1 MKHFLAL
8 LTARN
13 IELIRDK
20 ATWVWNFVFPVVLIV
35 GIAAIFDDK
44 DTALFKVGVVG
55 EASAQISAFKA
66 TQYLQFIDYPELDK
80 ALAKLQHHQLDMVI
94 RGGSESGYWINDSAA
109 QGYLLEKILLAG
121 DQAITWKKQVVSG
134 RQVRY
139 LDWVLPGILAIN
151 IMHSSLFGVGFTIVR
166 YRKNGVLKRLKA
178 SPVNAFEFLS
188 AQVVSRLAMLMLA
201 IVLQFVAMHA
211 LFDFLVQGAFAL
223 LALIAVLGS
232 VTLISLGLLMA
243 SRTSSEELALGILN
257 LLTLPMI
264 LLSGVWFS
272 LEGAPALLQNLTLI
286 FPLTHMLQAARAVM
300 IDGAGLSDIAP
311 ALLTLSAMTLL
322 FLTSAALRFRWVE
335 E

>member
-1 MKHFLAL
+1 MNHFLAL
-8 LTARN
+8 LKARN

-20 ATWVWNFVFPVVLIV
+20 ATWVWNFVFPVILIV

-44 DTALFKVGVVG
+44 DSALFKVGVVG
-55 EASAQISAFKA
+55 EASPPIAAFK
-66 TQYLQFIDYPELDK
+66 TTHYVQFIDYPELDK
-80 ALAKLQHHQLDMVI
+80 ALLKLQHHQLDMVVM
-94 RGGSESGYWINDSAA
+94 GGAENGYWINDSAA

-121 DQAITWKKQVVSG
+121 DQAARWQKQLVSG
-134 RQVRY
+134 RRVRY

-151 IMHSSLFGVGFTIVR
+151 LMHGSLFGVGFTIVR

-188 AQVVSRLAMLMLA
+188 AQVVSRLVMLMLA
-201 IVLQFVAMHA
+201 IVLQFAAMHA
-211 LFDFLVQGAFAL
+211 LFDFLVQGAYVL

-243 SRTSSEELALGILN
+243 SRTHSEELALGILN

-272 LEGAPALLQNLTLI
+272 LEGAPALLQHITLM

-300 IDGAGLSDIAP
+300 IDGAGLRDIAP

-322 FLTSAALRFRWVE
+322 FLTTAALRFRWVE

>member
-1 MKHFLAL
+1 MLF
-8 LTARN
+8 RS
-13 IELIRDK
+13 
-20 ATWVWNFVFPVVLIV
+20 
-35 GIAAIFDDK
+35 IAAIFDDK
-44 DTALFKVGVVG
+44 DSALFKVGVVG
-55 EASAQISAFKA
+55 EASPPIAAFKT
-66 TQYLQFIDYPELDK
+66 TQYVQFIDYPELDK
-80 ALAKLQHHQLDMVI
+80 ALLKLQHHQLDMVVM
-94 RGGSESGYWINDSAA
+94 GGAENGYWINDSAA

-121 DQAITWKKQVVSG
+121 DQAARWQKQLVSG
-134 RQVRY
+134 RRVRY

-151 IMHSSLFGVGFTIVR
+151 LMHGSLFGVGFTIVR

-188 AQVVSRLAMLMLA
+188 AQVVSRLVMLMLA
-201 IVLQFVAMHA
+201 IVLQFAAMHA
-211 LFDFLVQGAFAL
+211 LFDFLVQGTYVL

-243 SRTSSEELALGILN
+243 SRTDSEELALGILN

-272 LEGAPALLQNLTLI
+272 LEGAPALLQHITLM

-300 IDGAGLSDIAP
+300 IDGAGLREIAP

-322 FLTSAALRFRWVE
+322 FLTTAALRFRWVE

>member
-8 LTARN
+8 LKARN

-20 ATWVWNFVFPVVLIV
+20 ATWVWNFVFPVVLVV
-35 GIAAIFDDK
+35 GIALIFDGK
-44 DTALFKVGVVG
+44 ETALYKVGVVG
-55 EASAQISAFKA
+55 EANAQISAFKT
-66 TQYLQFIDYPELDK
+66 TQYLQFIDYPERDK
-80 ALAKLQHHQLDMVI
+80 ALAKLQHHQLDMVVQ
-94 RGGSESGYWINDSAA
+94 GGAESAYWINDSAA
-109 QGYLLEKILLAG
+109 QGYLLEKILLSG
-121 DQAITWKKQVVSG
+121 DQVGHWTKQLVSG

-178 SPVNAFEFLS
+178 TPVNAFEFLS

-201 IVLQFVAMHA
+201 IMLQFVAMNA
-211 LFDFLVQGAFAL
+211 LFDFLVQGAYGLLSLIAL
-223 LALIAVLGS
+223 LGA

-272 LEGAPALLQNLTLI
+272 LEGAPALLQNFALI
-286 FPLTHMLQAARAVM
+286 FPLTHILQAARAVM

-322 FLTSAALRFRWVE
+322 FLTTAALRFKWVE
-335 E
+335 D

>member
-8 LTARN
+8 LKARN

-20 ATWVWNFVFPVVLIV
+20 ATWIWNFVFPVILIV
-35 GIAAIFDDK
+35 GIAAIFDDQ
-44 DTALFKVGVVG
+44 DSALFKVGVTG
-55 EASAQISAFKA
+55 EANSQITAFKT

-80 ALAKLQHHQLDMVI
+80 ALAKLQHHQLDMVVQ
-94 RGGSESGYWINDSAA
+94 GGAENGYWINDSSG
-109 QGYLLEKILLAG
+109 QGYLLEKVLLAG
-121 DQAITWKKQVVSG
+121 DRAATWKKQVVSG
-134 RQVRY
+134 RRVRY

-151 IMHSSLFGVGFTIVR
+151 IMHGSLFGVGFTIVR
-166 YRKNGVLKRLKA
+166 YRKSGVLKRLKA

-188 AQVVSRLAMLMLA
+188 AQVVSRLGLLMLA
-201 IVLQFVAMHA
+201 VLLQFVAMNV
-211 LFDFLVQGAFAL
+211 LFDFLVQGAYVL

-243 SRTSSEELALGILN
+243 SRTGSEELALGILN

-300 IDGAGLSDIAP
+300 IDGAGLAEIAP
-311 ALLTLSAMTLL
+311 ALMSLAAMTLL
-322 FLTSAALRFRWVE
+322 FLTTAALRFKWVE
-335 E
+335 D